1 MPRRHDSPTLASCLY
16 EGVVHHRRM
25 EPFEHAFRYRLF
37 CVYLDLD
44 ELDRV
49 FSSRWF
55 WSTSRPALAWFRRQ
69 DHFGD
74 PAEPLAESVRRLV
87 EEQTGRRPA
96 GPIRVLTHL
105 RYFGYV
111 INPISMYYCFDE
123 AGAAVEACVAE
134 VTNTPWGDR
143 HCYVLPDP
151 VAAPDQRP
159 APVCEKQ
166 LHVSPFMPMEMQYRW
181 QVSVP
186 GEALSLSIE
195 NHTREGR
202 AFRASM
208 SLARRPLS
216 GGQLASVLLRYPFMT
231 ARVAAGIYWQAA
243 RLWWKGAPFY
253 PHPRLRSARPE
264 GTEPAPLIRTH

>member
-1 MPRRHDSPTLASCLY
+1 MPARCESPPLASCLY
-16 EGVVHHRRM
+16 EGAVHHRRL

-44 ELDRV
+44 ELDHV
-49 FSSRWF
+49 FAGRWF
-55 WSTSRPALAWFRRQ
+55 WSTSRPAPAWFRRE

-87 EEQTGRRPA
+87 ETETGRRPS

-123 AGAAVEACVAE
+123 SGNVVEACVAE
-134 VTNTPWGDR
+134 VTNTPWGER

-151 VAAPDQRP
+151 VSEPDRDA
-159 APVCEKQ
+159 APVCEKR
-166 LHVSPFMPMEMQYRW
+166 LHVSPFMPMEIQYRW
-181 QVSVP
+181 CVTVP
-186 GEALSLSIE
+186 GETLTLSIE
-195 NHTREGR
+195 NHTSDGR
-202 AFRASM
+202 MFRADMTLS
-208 SLARRPLS
+208 RRPLTS
-216 GGQLASVLLRYPFMT
+216 RQLSRVLLRYPFMT

-243 RLWWKGAPFY
+243 RLWWKGARFS
-253 PHPRLRSARPE
+253 PHPRRHPESAE
-264 GTEPAPLIRTH
+264 STALIRTH

>member
-1 MPRRHDSPTLASCLY
+1 MPISHEASALASCLY
-16 EGVVHHRRM
+16 EGVVRHRRM
-25 EPFEHAFRYRLF
+25 HPFEHAFAYRVF

-49 FSSRWF
+49 FSGRWL
-55 WSTSRPALAWFRRQ
+55 WSTSHPAPAWFRRP

-87 EEQTGRRPA
+87 EERTGRRPA

-123 AGAAVEACVAE
+123 SGAAVEACVAE
-134 VTNTPWGDR
+134 VTNTPWGER

-151 VAAPDQRP
+151 IQGQNRP

-166 LHVSPFMPMEMQYRW
+166 LHVSPFMPMQMQYRW
-181 QVSVP
+181 QLSVP
-186 GEALSLSIE
+186 GETLSLRIE
-195 NHTREGR
+195 NRMPGKPMFH
-202 AFRASM
+202 AAM
-208 SLARRPLS
+208 SLSRRPLTS
-216 GGQLASVLLRYPFMT
+216 WQLARVLLRYPLMT
-231 ARVAAGIYWQAA
+231 GRVAAGIYWQAA
-243 RLWWKGAPFY
+243 RLWWKGATFY
-253 PHPRLRSARPE
+253 PHPRRHLEAAE
-264 GTEPAPLIRTH
+264 KTALIRTR